1 MIPPSIISVIRH
13 LVATT
18 RIGFRTWIW
27 SRRHGELGQKWLVD
41 FSTGKIWQISF
52 DCSNNTDAIDV
63 KIDCSVH
70 EKKSFFKILGLQF
83 FLLKLPPGKLDPWFF
98 LQSFF
103 LLRLLWTCINLFYGH
118 AWNTVVISGLV
129 PLLISYKN
137 GYRNM
142 LNYWS
147 FTGCLSWTY
156 GPLPKSNQLNS
167 FP

>member
-1 MIPPSIISVIRH
+1 MLLSD
-13 LVATT
+13 
-18 RIGFRTWIW
+18 IW
-27 SRRHGELGQKWLVD
+27 KQQLELASELESDLGGTVNWGNKWLVD
-41 FSTGKIWQISF
+41 FSTGKTWQISF
-52 DCSNNTDAIDV
+52 DCSNNTGAIDV
-63 KIDCSVH
+63 KMNCSVL
-70 EKKSFFKILGLQF
+70 EKKSFFKIPGLQF
-83 FLLKLPPGKLDPWFF
+83 FLLKLPPGKLELW
-98 LQSFF
+98 F
-103 LLRLLWTCINLFYGH
+103 LLRSFFFLMLLWICINLFHGH
-118 AWNTVVISGLV
+118 AWNTVVISRLV